1 MISVDEDGLLS
12 ELGPLLAIVV
22 PDTVR
27 TEMHLIGELDIL
39 TAPILDTLIE
49 QQIATGHIDV
59 RIDLSRLAFCDVLG
73 LRALLRARR
82 HVAAVDGHLV
92 LLRPTRVLVRIAVIC
107 GVAAQLGLPTD
118 SATPPAASRNP
129 SS

>member
-27 TEMHLIGELDIL
+27 TEMHLIGQLDIL

-59 RIDLSRLAFCDVLG
+59 RIDLSRLEFCDVLG
-73 LRALLRARR
+73 LRALLSARR
-82 HVAAVDGHLV
+82 HIAAVDGYLV
-92 LLRPTRVLVRIAVIC
+92 LLRPTRVLLRIAIIC
-107 GVAAQLGLPTD
+107 GLAAELGLPTD
-118 SATPPAASRNP
+118 AATLPAPSRNP
-129 SS
+129 SR